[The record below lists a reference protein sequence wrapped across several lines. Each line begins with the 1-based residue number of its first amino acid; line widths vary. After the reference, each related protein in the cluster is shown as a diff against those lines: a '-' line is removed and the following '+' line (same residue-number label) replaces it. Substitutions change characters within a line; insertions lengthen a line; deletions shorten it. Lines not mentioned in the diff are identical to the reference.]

1 MRHTHAA
8 RHECFGVWLLVV
20 AMAAMTAGQVSAD
33 TPLPNGLTAL
43 NQPLPAFDLP
53 NANGPAEAVVHSA
66 DLQGK
71 VTIVR
76 FWATW

>member
-1 MRHTHAA
+1 MRRRQAA
-8 RHECFGVWLLVV
+8 RPGRFGLWCLVV
-20 AMAAMTAGQVSAD
+20 AMAAIVAGQVGAE
-33 TPLPNGLTAL
+33 TPLPNGLIAL
-43 NQPLPAFDLP
+43 DQPLPAFDLP
-53 NANGPAEAVVHSA
+53 NANGPAEAIVHSA